1 MPLLATRQI
10 ILTMIDYD
18 GESDKDV
25 ESSATLSGVS
35 YELGRTAS
43 AGAQGLSRTGSFSCR
58 IFATSSKA
66 GGANAEAAYRNPA
79 EWAQRAPGERAGLW
93 TLRPGDKITAD
104 GTAYTILRIQDNRG
118 GRRFPHWQVEA
129 Q

>member
-1 MPLLATRQI
+1 MPLIATRQI
-10 ILTMIDYD
+10 TLTMLDYD
-18 GESDKDV
+18 GESDKDMV
-25 ESSATLSGVS
+25 STATLSGVS
-35 YELGRTAS
+35 YELGRAAS

-58 IFATSSKA
+58 IFAASSKA
-66 GGANAEAAYRNPA
+66 DGANAEVAYRNPA
-79 EWAQRAPGERAGLW
+79 EWPQLEPGDRAGLW

-104 GTAYTILRIQDNRG
+104 GTEYTVLRVQDNRG